1 MLAQCCDELTHAVDR
16 SADPGVTDMLS
27 LNESICASDFPP
39 PHPPALRAFL
49 LFRGSLSE
57 KDSVTG
63 GIALLAPPSLPPSLL
78 LPTDCLSVE
87 TLGEDSHLLEKLGI
101 TLNGGM
107 VKPALGALTAAGA
120 ADVAGVVTGN
130 DTGIQKNEMLNRIR
144 LLARKA
150 GQLRAKE
157 ETREDQDLQV
167 LEEQKVSMAE
177 GERTTV
183 NGKAQIEVENRL
195 VEHEEQERGGA
206 DGDHPHGFKI
216 IKEELKFSRF
226 LKIYSRVVEHPPL
239 PLAQQ
244 EPQHAAGTGPVTPT
258 FDQISAATVAPAAGA
273 ARAAN
278 GSAYGASGAR
288 GPIVAACAAGPSL
301 QSTSF
306 QQQQGQQEQGGGQ
319 GRGQKVVEY
328 DIVSSASSHFICVLP
343 FHSATQSVTLLKE
356 YAQGANSLLY
366 TVPCGGLSSSHASL
380 EDCVRSELSEEARL
394 RSGRLVRLI
403 LEDHPGLL
411 EARLRGGRLVR
422 LIPEDHPGLLEVK
435 WCKNRFTPFL
445 VIDPLPDPTPLPRD
459 PEEFIQVLHL
469 PARDLDRLALGGD
482 MLLPS
487 VVTCTMALQY
497 LREHKLL

>member
-1 MLAQCCDELTHAVDR
+1 MALPAV
-16 SADPGVTDMLS
+16 LS
-27 LNESICASDFPP
+27 GEHSQETEGEKPQQPSKGSLPHLKLPHLSPP
-39 PHPPALRAFL
+39 LHPSFSHV
-49 LFRGSLSE
+49 SLSE
-57 KDSVTG
+57 EDAATEG
-63 GIALLAPPSLPPSLL
+63 LALLAPPSLPASLL

-87 TLGEDSHLLEKLGI
+87 TLGEDSNLLEKLGI
-101 TLNGGM
+101 TLTGGM
-107 VKPALGALTAAGA
+107 RKHAPAALTAAGA
-120 ADVAGVVTGN
+120 AGAVDAAGVAIGN
-130 DTGIQKNEMLNRIR
+130 DTGIQKNEMLNKIR

-150 GQLRAKE
+150 GQLRVKE
-157 ETREDQDLQV
+157 ETREEKNLRIK
-167 LEEQKVSMAE
+167 EQKVSMAE
-177 GERTTV
+177 GERGTV
-183 NGKAQIEVENRL
+183 NGKAQVEVENRL
-195 VEHEEQERGGA
+195 VEHEEQERGGS
-206 DGDHPHGFKI
+206 DGDPQHGFKI

-244 EPQHAAGTGPVTPT
+244 EPQHAAGT
-258 FDQISAATVAPAAGA
+258 PAAGA
-273 ARAAN
+273 AGAAN
-278 GSAYGASGAR
+278 GAAYGASGAR

-306 QQQQGQQEQGGGQ
+306 QQHQGQQGQQWQQEQGGRQ

-380 EDCVRSELSEEARL
+380 EDCVRSELSEE
-394 RSGRLVRLI
+394 
-403 LEDHPGLL
+403 
-411 EARLRGGRLVR
+411 
-422 LIPEDHPGLLEVK
+422 DHPGLLEVK

-469 PARDLDRLALGGD
+469 PAQELDRLALGGD

>member
-1 MLAQCCDELTHAVDR
+1 MLTLEHSELTRAVQG
-16 SADPGVTDMLS
+16 SANLADHCTNQIAPLTLPHPS
-27 LNESICASDFPP
+27 HYAPP
-39 PHPPALRAFL
+39 PFPRRF
-49 LFRGSLSE
+49 LSE
-57 KDSVTG
+57 EDPVADG
-63 GIALLAPPSLPPSLL
+63 LALLAPPSLPPSLL

-87 TLGEDSHLLEKLGI
+87 SLGEDSHLLEKLGI
-101 TLNGGM
+101 TLTGGM
-107 VKPALGALTAAGA
+107 RKPAPAAPRSAVAAGA
-120 ADVAGVVTGN
+120 VHAAGVDTGN
-130 DTGIQKNEMLNRIR
+130 DTGSQKNVMLNKIR

-150 GQLRAKE
+150 GQLRVKE
-157 ETREDQDLQV
+157 ETREERNLRM
-167 LEEQKVSMAE
+167 EEQEESMAE
-177 GERTTV
+177 EERGTV
-183 NGKAQIEVENRL
+183 NGKALVEAEQRL
-195 VEHEEQERGGA
+195 VEHEEQEGGGS
-206 DGDHPHGFKI
+206 DGDPQHGFKI

-244 EPQHAAGTGPVTPT
+244 EPQHAAETGLVTPT
-258 FDQISAATVAPAAGA
+258 FHQIPAAAATPAAPAAG
-273 ARAAN
+273 AAN

-301 QSTSF
+301 QSRTSF
-306 QQQQGQQEQGGGQ
+306 QQQQGQQGQQWQQEEGARQ

-366 TVPCGGLSSSHASL
+366 TVPCGGLSSSHTSL

-394 RSGRLVRLI
+394 R
-403 LEDHPGLL
+403 
-411 EARLRGGRLVR
+411 GGQLVR

-445 VIDPLPDPTPLPRD
+445 VIDPLPDLTPLPRD

-469 PARDLDRLALGGD
+469 PAQDLDRLALGGD

-487 VVTCTMALQY
+487 VVTCTMAMQY
-497 LREHKLL
+497 LREHQLL